1 MSLVSVR
8 DGMERSGSAKEGIA
22 MENTTTMTETAVFDT
37 LAVARDLERAG
48 FDRGQAEALARA
60 LAAVQGN
67 LATKEAVANLR
78 RATKEDIASLRRAT
92 KEDIANLKE
101 NLVQLELRLESKIE
115 TLRTIMLAVF
125 LPLQL
130 TLLALVLPPYFG
142 G

>member
-1 MSLVSVR
+1 
-8 DGMERSGSAKEGIA
+8 
-22 MENTTTMTETAVFDT
+22 MENTTTMTETALFDT

-67 LATKEAVANLR
+67 LATKEA
-78 RATKEDIASLRRAT
+78 IA
-92 KEDIANLKE
+92 
-101 NLVQLELRLESKIE
+101 QMGLRLESKIE
-115 TLRTIMLAVF
+115 ELRTIMLAVL

-130 TLLALVLPPYFG
+130 TILALVLLPYFG